1 MNRLRAGRVHAPG
14 TEAVRSLNQGPL
26 VSLSSLT
33 ATLQRLSSNC
43 SPPFPEY
50 LKSWQR
56 LPSWTERLTVD
67 IRTETGGLP
76 RRIKNCPYCEIGL
89 FEDVQ
94 TVAL

>member
-1 MNRLRAGRVHAPG
+1 VNRLRAGRVHAPG

-33 ATLQRLSSNC
+33 ATLQRLFKLLPSL
-43 SPPFPEY
+43 FRIFK
-50 LKSWQR
+50 KSWQR
-56 LPSWTERLTVD
+56 LPSWTERLTAD
-67 IRTETGGLP
+67 IRAETGALP
-76 RRIKNCPYCEIGL
+76 RRIKNCPYCEVGL